1 MDDQF
6 TFDDDPRLISIR
18 KKFEAVKAR
27 LRKQMPTQP
36 FERFILPL
44 RVKELDGNVVVL
56 AAPGRFIQ
64 TWVSDKYQA
73 VLSSHLS
80 AECGERMEV
89 QVESV
94 LNLRTEAVEEP
105 AAIAPPISDS
115 ASERYTFENFV
126 AGPNNQLAFNG
137 ARQVAS
143 NPGGLCNPLFVYG
156 KTGLGKTH
164 LLCAIRGQLR
174 SRLSQSGVVYQI
186 GQEFTS
192 GFVAALERNQMGQ
205 FRRPIETCSV
215 WLIDDVQFLDG
226 KTRTQEEFFH
236 LFNQLS
242 HNGKQVVICSDR
254 APRELSRFEERLR
267 SRLESGVVAEM
278 LPPDTE
284 TRIEILKR
292 RSAELGMD
300 LPADVC
306 EYLAMNTPG
315 NVRSLIGALKTFI
328 VAAQTCGATPSVDLA
343 VRTIEKQFGREECR
357 KPDADRVIEVVCDR
371 HSISVEQLKSPSR
384 KAWIT
389 QARHI
394 AVYLIREELHE
405 SWKRIGERLGNR
417 DHSSIIHGF
426 SKIEGLLSSDSDIK
440 RIVQEVRRD
449 LGLS

>member
-1 MDDQF
+1 MQEPSNFWANWWIVSYADFARRQTHLGLGAGSGFRTHRDSTTMDDQF

-126 AGPNNQLAFNG
+126 AGQNNQLAFNG

-164 LLCAIRGQLR
+164 LLCA
-174 SRLSQSGVVYQI
+174 
-186 GQEFTS
+186 
-192 GFVAALERNQMGQ
+192 
-205 FRRPIETCSV
+205 
-215 WLIDDVQFLDG
+215 
-226 KTRTQEEFFH
+226 
-236 LFNQLS
+236 
-242 HNGKQVVICSDR
+242 
-254 APRELSRFEERLR
+254 
-267 SRLESGVVAEM
+267 
-278 LPPDTE
+278 
-284 TRIEILKR
+284 
-292 RSAELGMD
+292 
-300 LPADVC
+300 
-306 EYLAMNTPG
+306 
-315 NVRSLIGALKTFI
+315 
-328 VAAQTCGATPSVDLA
+328 
-343 VRTIEKQFGREECR
+343 
-357 KPDADRVIEVVCDR
+357 
-371 HSISVEQLKSPSR
+371 
-384 KAWIT
+384 
-389 QARHI
+389 
-394 AVYLIREELHE
+394 
-405 SWKRIGERLGNR
+405 
-417 DHSSIIHGF
+417 
-426 SKIEGLLSSDSDIK
+426 
-440 RIVQEVRRD
+440 
-449 LGLS
+449 